1 MSASTVRLITGL
13 VLIVHGIGYALAFFP
28 AMNITKVDNWNYQS
42 WLLSGTVG
50 DTASRVIVIVLFG
63 IPFIGFI
70 AAGLGIFNFLVPH
83 EWWQTLA
90 IVSAIVGLIA
100 LVLFWNAFPS
110 LFPNKIGAIV
120 VNVLVLWALLGTNE
134 LSKMMV
140 NI

>member
-13 VLIVHGIGYALAFFP
+13 VLLVHGIGYALAFFP
-28 AMNITKVDNWNYQS
+28 ALNITKVANWNYQS

-50 DTASRVIVIVLFG
+50 DTASRVIVIILFG

-100 LVLFWNAFPS
+100 LALFWNAFPS
-110 LFPNKIGAIV
+110 LFLNKIGAIV
-120 VNVLVLWALLGTNE
+120 VNVLVVWALLGTNE